1 MNNLEKYTDHLMEQK
16 PVNFEMLREPASE
29 STFDLIKAILRRWHI
44 VLLVFFVM
52 CATGLA
58 AIWFLIEP
66 LYNVTGAIRVAPI
79 LRNIITG
86 EAETGEISN
95 YQMFMQTQA
104 EMLASEPV
112 LQRVADDLVDK
123 HLFFFEDEPTDVVT
137 KVKKKLELIE
147 AKPDAVTKLKQAI
160 SAGVIRVAPGRR
172 SELLKVSMTSANPGE
187 AKQIVDAFISAYMAV
202 EVSNSAQG
210 LDHQLNVLED
220 ERTVLAKKLQSQHAG
235 IRQLAEEY
243 GTTDLISRQDMQL
256 RRVISLLS
264 ELTRIEANRINLEAQ
279 VQFLEQ
285 TKEQAITPESLLR
298 MRNEHI
304 NSDPMVEE
312 LTRNI
317 VQLER
322 DLIIAGQTFTP
333 DNPNLQQR
341 QELLDAF
348 DAHLEEKR
356 QEITDNF
363 NESASEEIEK
373 ARAERMHN
381 TQIELEQ
388 NKVHEKRLRDVL
400 AKEDTYV
407 IELGR
412 KQLNIEDLQFQ
423 QNLDQ
428 EIYDTVRRRV
438 RDLEMERKLPARVS
452 IAYNADVSSVQ
463 DKRAKYSA
471 ALLFGALFCGMA
483 LAFLRDKTDQRL
495 QTPEDVTKRIDIRI
509 IGTTTSSHRIKP
521 ALLPAQM
528 AGDYQT
534 IRANLGLFNHGGMPK
549 KLVIT
554 SPGMREGKT
563 TFAINLATSIAES
576 GKKVLLIDGDLR
588 KPDIAFMLNLPQ
600 GTKGLQALF
609 SGIEFDQAVYCIPS
623 TGLNVLASHSSN
635 DSNAYELIASPLM
648 AQYVNKLSQN
658 YDHIIID
665 TPPVLAFP
673 DTLLWAQ
680 ITDAVILT
688 SFAGQTTT
696 PELREAKQRLTQIN
710 VRVLGAVLS
719 NVRVDHSYYHYN
731 YYAQNIRSKKNRKR
745 ANTRLLLPPGAK
757 KGNSE
762 NPDS

>member
-495 QTPEDVTKRIDIRI
+495 QTPEDVTKRIDIRV
-509 IGTTTSSHRIKP
+509 IGTTTSSHSIKP